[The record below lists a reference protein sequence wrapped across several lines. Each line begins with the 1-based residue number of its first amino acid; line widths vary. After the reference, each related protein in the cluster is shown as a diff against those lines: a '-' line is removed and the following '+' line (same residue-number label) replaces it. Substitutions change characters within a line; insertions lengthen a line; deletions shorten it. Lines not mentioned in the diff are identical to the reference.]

1 MKIKMRIRT
10 KLVLSVLFITAIAF
24 AASVGY
30 MAFNLKSIS
39 LAKAREIANV
49 QAKESANLVQSSLN
63 GDLELTRGLTQS
75 FQHLGQIPE
84 KEREKD
90 LTRAIHGVSVNN
102 PKYISVWVSM
112 EINAMD
118 SAYRKEYGR
127 NRYTYYR
134 ENGFIKYKYEELNL
148 TGDDTTSAYYKF
160 KLEKR
165 DVLIDP
171 YWFSYTESSKPILET
186 SIAVPLVI
194 NSKFAGLFGLD
205 VELTRYQELIN
216 EIRPFEGSFSVLL
229 SNNSTIVAH
238 PEDSLR
244 GKLFSETFSGIDK
257 VYSVSQNIKEG
268 KSLSFSFTDSLTNKV
283 YYAIF
288 QPIPLGNTE
297 TPWSFGVFVP
307 SEVLVVEAESI
318 AYKSYL
324 ISGISLLVLI
334 IFIWIFAY
342 SITNPLTKASRI
354 IRELAKG
361 RIDESLKITVKT
373 GDEIEEI
380 SSNVNILIDGLSKT
394 AGFAREIGKGN
405 LSANYNKLS
414 EDDTLGQALLE
425 MRKSLEQAK
434 QQEEF
439 RRKEDDK
446 INWSTQGVAKFAEL
460 LRKNHDNM
468 EEFAYQII
476 SNLVKYVNAN
486 IGALFL
492 INDENQRNE
501 VFELAATFA
510 YDRKKHL
517 HKTINKGEGLVGRCA
532 QEGETIYL
540 TDIPKDYI
548 HINSGLGDE
557 SPSSLMIVPL
567 KLNDKVY
574 GVIELGAFD
583 VFEPHTISFV
593 EKIGESI
600 AATISTVKI
609 NIRTVKL
616 LEESRIKSE
625 ELAAQE
631 EEMRQNMEELQA
643 TQEEAARKSA
653 EMESFFSALNASSY
667 VIEYDVRG
675 KVISV
680 NQAYLELTK
689 QKAADVI
696 GTMHSEGLMLSDK
709 QKKEYLKFWEDLRN
723 GIIKKETNKIE
734 LGDKVYTF
742 IETYSPIYNENREV
756 IKILK
761 IAHNITDFIAEK
773 K

>member
-30 MAFNLKSIS
+30 MALNLKNIS
-39 LAKAREIANV
+39 LSKAREIANV

-75 FQHLGQIPE
+75 FQQFKQIPYQN
-84 KEREKD
+84 REQN
-90 LTRAIHGVSVNN
+90 LIRAIQGVSINN
-102 PKYISVWVSM
+102 PKYISVWINM
-112 EINAMD
+112 EINAID
-118 SAYRKEYGR
+118 STYQKDYGR
-127 NRYTYYR
+127 RRYTYYR
-134 ENGFIKYKYEELNL
+134 ENGHVKYKYEELNL
-148 TGDDTTSAYYKF
+148 NGDDTNSAYYKF
-160 KLEKR
+160 KVEKK

-171 YWFSYTESSKPILET
+171 YWFSYTENSKPILET
-186 SIAVPLVI
+186 SIAVPLII
-194 NSKFAGLFGLD
+194 NNRFAGLFGLD

-216 EIRPFEGSFSVLL
+216 DIKPFEGSFSVLL

-244 GKLFSETFSGIDK
+244 GKLFSDIFSALDKSHSISASIYQGETT
-257 VYSVSQNIKEG
+257 
-268 KSLSFSFTDSLTNKV
+268 SFSFTDSVTNKA

-288 QPIPLGNTE
+288 QPIPIGSTE
-297 TPWSFGVFVP
+297 SPWSFGVFVP
-307 SEVLVVEAESI
+307 IEVLVSEAEDI

-342 SITNPLTKASRI
+342 SITNPLTKTSRI
-354 IRELAKG
+354 IRELARGK
-361 RIDESLKITVKT
+361 IDETLKITVKT

-380 SSNVNILIDGLSKT
+380 SANVNILIDGLAKT

-405 LSANYNKLS
+405 LNASYNKLS
-414 EDDTLGQALLE
+414 DDDSLGQALLE

-460 LRKNHDNM
+460 LRQNHDNM
-468 EEFAYQII
+468 DEFASQII

-492 INDENQRNE
+492 VNDENHRE
-501 VFELAATFA
+501 EIFELAATFA
-510 YDRKKHL
+510 YDRKKHM
-517 HKTINKGEGLVGRCA
+517 HKTISKGEGLVGRCA

-540 TDIPKDYI
+540 TDIPKNYI

-557 SPSSLMIVPL
+557 SPSSLMIAPL

-574 GVIELGAFD
+574 GVIELGSFEE
-583 VFEPHTISFV
+583 FEPHTISFV

-609 NIRTVKL
+609 NIRTVRL

-625 ELAAQE
+625 ELASQE

-653 EMESFFSALNASSY
+653 EMESLFNALNASSY

-675 KVISV
+675 KVMSV
-680 NQAYLELTK
+680 NQPYLELTR

-696 GTMHSEGLMLSDK
+696 GTMHSDGLMLTDT

-723 GIIKKETNKIE
+723 GIIKKETNKVD
-734 LGDKVYTF
+734 LGGKVYTF
-742 IETYSPIYNENREV
+742 IETYSPIFNENREV
-756 IKILK
+756 TKVLK
-761 IAHNITDFIAEK
+761 IAHNITDFIVDK